1 MLEIRLTANAE
12 HASRDRIIAMRQTA
26 TPWCVGAVMSL
37 AAASTSY
44 PLLNIFWT
52 MFLFFVWV
60 SWIGLLIMVFID
72 IFRSHDLSGAA
83 KALWVLFVFLVP
95 LIGAVAYLIVR
106 GGDMYQRGDRKAVP
120 YDENVLSSLQASP
133 GPSASTADQLQKLA
147 DVRDRGA
154 ITAAEFD
161 REKAKILA

>member
-106 GGDMYQRGDRKAVP
+106 GGDMYQRGDR
-120 YDENVLSSLQASP
+120 EGSSVRRECPQF
-133 GPSASTADQLQKLA
+133 SASLT
-147 DVRDRGA
+147 GA
-154 ITAAEFD
+154 VGQYCGPIAE
-161 REKAKILA
+161 AC